1 MTWSIHAHACTHTLS
16 LSLSIYLSISLPLS
30 PPPPSPPH
38 THTCSHTHSY
48 SHTHTH
54 TDLLV
59 GCESLLDDF
68 DPLRKQST
76 SEAPPTKPP
85 EPQPPSEPIEVPTTQ
100 DGGDRLLPPK
110 IVELSITVPSP
121 DSSPTLQPRR
131 SSNPFRVSDDLS
143 NINPFTD
150 SFTSGPFPS
159 NATTDSLTQANGRPP
174 LDIRH
179 CTSETNLAKLKKEY
193 QPLRTLGEVEPLV
206 TRSEEDLLS
215 STAESRHC
223 MVDVDSHRHLNG
235 GLGSPQ
241 RNGGSQERVN
251 DPLDYKSRRSRSSE
265 NSPTQY
271 RKSMPNQTSVDCK
284 Y

>member
-1 MTWSIHAHACTHTLS
+1 MYMHAHTHTLS
-16 LSLSIYLSISLPLS
+16 LSLT
-30 PPPPSPPH
+30 H
-38 THTCSHTHSY
+38 THTLTLTLKLTHTHKRTYSKSYSY
-48 SHTHTH
+48 SHTHT
-54 TDLLV
+54 DLLL

-100 DGGDRLLPPK
+100 DGDRLLPPK
-110 IVELSITVPSP
+110 IVELSITEPSP
-121 DSSPTLQPRR
+121 NSSPTLQPRR

-223 MVDVDSHRHLNG
+223 MVDVDTHRHLNG

-271 RKSMPNQTSVDCK
+271 RKSMPNQSSVDCK